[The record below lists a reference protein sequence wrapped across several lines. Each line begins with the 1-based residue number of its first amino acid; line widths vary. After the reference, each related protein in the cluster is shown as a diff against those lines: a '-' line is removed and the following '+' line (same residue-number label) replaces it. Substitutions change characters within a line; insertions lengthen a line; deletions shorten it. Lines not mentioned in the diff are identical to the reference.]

1 MFVKVEIISI
11 FVVKKRRCR
20 FASSQSKLFFCG
32 FDCDHGKY
40 RELIVSLSKYVYTD
54 AVIGNRITFIFF

>member
-11 FVVKKRRCR
+11 FVVKRGDVGLPRRNL
-20 FASSQSKLFFCG
+20 SYFFCG

-40 RELIVSLSKYVYTD
+40 R
-54 AVIGNRITFIFF
+54 